1 MNFNNLLPQSYGG
14 EESCEVLRGFILR
27 PSKIQERSGTY
38 INFHPLVD
46 TVVHDQAVCQPD
58 TMRLHGMTCDVC
70 IVTNVGV
77 VEVGHFGL
85 VTARELGRRGIE
97 RRKRCHYC

>member
-1 MNFNNLLPQSYGG
+1 MNFNNLLPRSYSG
-14 EESCEVLRGFILR
+14 EESCEVLQEFIPR
-27 PSKIQERSGTY
+27 TSKIQERNGTY

-46 TVVHDQAVCQPD
+46 TIVHDQAVGQPD

-85 VTARELGRRGIE
+85 VTAGELGRREIE
-97 RRKRCHYC
+97 RRKRRHCF